1 MPQDTAFT
9 LPFGAVTSPDADAA
23 RHRSLLWCRRQGL
36 IADPVDELRFLRRD
50 IAGLMAAWTPRASGE
65 QLDLTVDAV
74 VVATFLDDHV
84 HGPLA
89 DQPDRVAA
97 ACTDFATV
105 IGTGGR
111 PPAGAGP
118 LMGAFGDVWRRLADG
133 ASPAWL
139 ERTGQHWQWHLGAR
153 AQEAHNRARR
163 RVPTR
168 AEYAEL
174 RRRSGFVYAM
184 IDLSQKAY
192 GFELPR
198 RLHTDSV
205 VRRMLDITADVVDA
219 LDDVHSV
226 EKKESRGDLH
236 NLVLVIEDELGCD
249 RADSLREIRGMISA
263 WCEEFLSLEQRLPGA
278 VGLRDTATAL
288 RIADCMRTAMSGYLE
303 WSRTTRRSCHLVPT
317 GEPAPA
323 ADPVTSPRPTR
334 DHPHLWRGHAPS

>member
-9 LPFGAVTSPDADAA
+9 LPFRTLTSPDADAA

-36 IADPVDELRFLRRD
+36 IAEPVDEVRFLRWD
-50 IAGLMAAWTPRASGE
+50 IAGLMAAWNPRASGA

-84 HGPLA
+84 DGPLA
-89 DQPDRVAA
+89 DQPDQVAA
-97 ACTDFATV
+97 VCSDFATV
-105 IGTGGR
+105 IATGGR

-118 LMGAFGDVWRRLADG
+118 LIRAFGDVWQRLADG

-139 ERTGQHWQWHLGAR
+139 ERTGQHWQWYLGAY

-198 RLHTDSV
+198 RLYADAV
-205 VRRMLDITADVVDA
+205 VRRMLDITADVVDT
-219 LDDVHSV
+219 LNDVHSV
-226 EKKESRGDLH
+226 EKEESRGDLH
-236 NLVLVIEDELGCD
+236 NLVLVIENELGSD
-249 RADSLREIRGMISA
+249 RADSVREIQGMISA
-263 WCEEFLSLEQRLPGA
+263 WCEEFLALEQRLLST

-303 WSRTTRRSCHLVPT
+303 WSRTTRRYSHLVPA
-317 GEPAPA
+317 GEPALVT
-323 ADPVTSPRPTR
+323 DLVTSPRSTHG
-334 DHPHLWRGHAPS
+334 HPHLWWGHTPS